1 MQEEAA
7 CGRVCVTPVM
17 GGRVDRAPAVA
28 FRSGV
33 GSVRLS
39 VPENGIRIC
48 EKEIFQSFY
57 GM

>member
-1 MQEEAA
+1 MPEEAV
-7 CGRVCVTPVM
+7 CGGESVPPVL

-28 FRSGV
+28 FGSGV